1 MKKLLQ
7 LLGLAKLP
15 FADVQTKGVD
25 EVEVEIKVLVIL
37 LDGVVIGTLVVDWS
51 IVLFVEIDDVSVGN
65 SVDVTSCGHV
75 TVDSVDVTS
84 CGHVT
89 VDSVDVTVE
98 SLHVTELDIVEVV
111 VEGVVRVE
119 LANEKNRKEWKV

>member
-75 TVDSVDVTS
+75 TVDSVDVT
-84 CGHVT
+84 
-89 VDSVDVTVE
+89 VE

-111 VEGVVRVE
+111 VEGVVTVE